1 MACLAEAGRER
12 SNADGERAGTV
23 DPGALGGPGRHRR
36 AGSVDRPELLPT
48 VAALGAVGE
57 AVAHV
62 PVIEPHL
69 VEAPYIGIG
78 FVLLTVAGFY
88 LAVRLVVEPDELVW
102 AAVGVVGVLAVVGY
116 VLSRTVGLPQ
126 IGDDVGAW
134 ADPLGITAVSCEL
147 VMLAAAAGH
156 HLTRPRR

>member
-1 MACLAEAGRER
+1 M
-12 SNADGERAGTV
+12 SAGTV
-23 DPGALGGPGRHRR
+23 VPETQARPADRVVRR
-36 AGSVDRPELLPT
+36 TPTRTVLPPFLPT
-48 VAALGAVGE
+48 TAALASIGE

-69 VEAPYIGIG
+69 VEAPYIGVG

-88 LAVRLVVEPDELVW
+88 LAVRLVVDPDELVW
-102 AAVGVVGVLAVVGY
+102 ATVGVVAVLAVVGY
-116 VLSRTVGLPQ
+116 VLSRSVGLPQ

-147 VMLAAAAGH
+147 LMLAAAAAHG
-156 HLTRPRR
+156 LARTRA